1 MWCTLHVFP
10 LMGKV
15 NKFSHTYLALEK
27 SIASVAL
34 WCFVD
39 KTTTVGTISKDMASI

>member
-1 MWCTLHVFP
+1 MYPIYFFLWWVKSTNFL
-10 LMGKV
+10 
-15 NKFSHTYLALEK
+15 TYLALEK

-39 KTTTVGTISKDMASI
+39 KTAIVGTVSKDMASI

>member
-1 MWCTLHVFP
+1 
-10 LMGKV
+10 MGKV

-39 KTTTVGTISKDMASI
+39 KTVIVGTISKDMRNI